1 VSDPDDHG
9 EDPTAGEPAPEAD
22 HGEDPT
28 AGEPAPEADPGG
40 GEQGDSRLDVERVA
54 TYLRRG
60 GILALGVLAV
70 VAAAGLYGSLSAI
83 IDVWV
88 ADRYQPFARA
98 MFNFGVLCVA
108 AAGIVVL
115 LRRE

>member
-1 VSDPDDHG
+1 VSDPDG
-9 EDPTAGEPAPEAD
+9 ETDPATAGPAPDAGDAGGDGRSRVDAEA
-22 HGEDPT
+22 
-28 AGEPAPEADPGG
+28 
-40 GEQGDSRLDVERVA
+40 VA
-54 TYLRRG
+54 SYLRWG
-60 GILALGVLAV
+60 GLLALGVLAV
-70 VAAAGLYGSLSAI
+70 VAAAGLYGSLSAV

-98 MFNFGVLCVA
+98 LFNFGVLCVA

>member
-1 VSDPDDHG
+1 MTEPDDG
-9 EDPTAGEPAPEAD
+9 PDPATAESAPDAGDAGGDGRSRVDAEA
-22 HGEDPT
+22 
-28 AGEPAPEADPGG
+28 
-40 GEQGDSRLDVERVA
+40 VA
-54 TYLRRG
+54 RYLRWG
-60 GILALGVLAV
+60 GLLALGVLAV

-98 MFNFGVLCVA
+98 LFNFGVLCVA